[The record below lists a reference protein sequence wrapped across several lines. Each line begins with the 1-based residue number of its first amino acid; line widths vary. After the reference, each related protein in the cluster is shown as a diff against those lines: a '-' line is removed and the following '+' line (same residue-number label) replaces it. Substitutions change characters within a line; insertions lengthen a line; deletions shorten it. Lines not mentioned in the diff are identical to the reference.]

1 MDNAGRQVQ
10 IINPDRLA
18 PELDQGL
25 RGLERDKIIR
35 RIWARDWTVWKA
47 EDKEITNRLGWLSS
61 PRSAED
67 EVPALE
73 AFSATLR
80 GEGLTRAV
88 VLGMGGS
95 SLAPEVFARA
105 FRTGDGALE
114 LEVLDTTDPGTVAA
128 AATRLDIDKTLFL
141 ISSKSG
147 TTAELISLF
156 SYFYDRARRELGE
169 DRAGGRFVAVTD
181 PGTPLEALAGSLRFR
196 RAFPG
201 RPDIGGRFSALSVFG
216 LLPAAL
222 KGIDLRR
229 LLRPCR
235 AVADECRVETPDEN
249 PGARLGAILGTAA
262 AKGLDKLTFFV
273 PPRLR
278 PLAGWLEQ
286 LIAESTGKEG
296 LGIVPIIE
304 DVPGSP
310 ESYGKDRL
318 FVELRLAGEPRPDG
332 GVRALIE
339 AGAPLVRLTL
349 DDLYSL
355 AGHFFLWEFATAVA
369 AHILKINPFD
379 QPDVESAKRKTREI
393 LAGPGRCSGAVPET
407 LSLVAG
413 GPRDIGSGPAEGPA
427 RALTRFLGGSR
438 EGDYI
443 AVLAFLPPGE
453 GVEKLLAGLASVLR
467 RKHRLPVTLGFGP
480 RYLHSTGQLHKG
492 DGNKGLFLILAEA
505 DMPEVPIPA
514 IPGVSRPAASFADLF
529 AAQGRGDGMALI
541 DKGRRVLRVEL
552 EGPVEEG
559 IKTLTALLG

>member
-1 MDNAGRQVQ
+1 MDNDGSRFLFF
-10 IINPDRLA
+10 NPERLA
-18 PELDQGL
+18 PELDRSL
-25 RGLERDKIIR
+25 CGLEREKIVR

-61 PRSAED
+61 PRSAAD

-105 FRTGDGALE
+105 FGTGDGALE

-128 AATRLDIDKTLFL
+128 AAARLDIDKTLFL
-141 ISSKSG
+141 VSSKSG

-156 SYFYDRARRELGE
+156 SYFYDRVRRELGE

-181 PGTPLEALAGSLRFR
+181 PGTPLEALAGTLRFR
-196 RAFPG
+196 RTFRG

-222 KGIDLRR
+222 KGIDLGR
-229 LLRPCR
+229 LIRSCQ
-235 AVADECRVETPDEN
+235 AVADTCRVEAPDGN

-262 AKGLDKLTFFV
+262 ANGLDKLTFFV

-286 LIAESTGKEG
+286 LVAESTGKEG
-296 LGIVPIIE
+296 QGIVPVIE
-304 DVPGSP
+304 DGPGSP

-318 FVELRLAGEPRPDG
+318 FVEMGLPGEPQPDG
-332 GVRALIE
+332 GVRTLIG
-339 AGAPLVRLTL
+339 AGAPLIRLTI
-349 DDLYSL
+349 DDPYSL

-379 QPDVESAKRKTREI
+379 QPDVESTKKKTREI
-393 LAGPGRCSGAVPET
+393 LAGAGRAGEAAPEGRA
-407 LSLVAG
+407 LIAEGL
-413 GPRDIGSGPAEGPA
+413 RIIGSGRLEGPA
-427 RALTRFLGGSR
+427 EALARFLGAFH

-443 AVLAFLPPGE
+443 AVLAFLPPRE
-453 GVEKLLAGLASVLR
+453 GVETLLAVLASVLR

-492 DGNKGLFLILAEA
+492 DGNKGLFLFLSEA
-505 DMPEVPIPA
+505 GMPEVPIPA
-514 IPGVSRPAASFADLF
+514 VPGISRPAATFADLF
-529 AAQGRGDGMALI
+529 AAQARGDGMALLE
-541 DKGRRVLRVEL
+541 KGRRVLRVEI
-552 EGPVEEG
+552 EDPVEAG
-559 IKTLTALLG
+559 IQTLTALLG